1 MYPRVFWC
9 FSLLLLFFSCQSPL
23 PPALQEKGEVL
34 LSRTQK
40 LHCEDLGYQTKVDSL
55 WDVVSTHLEKAIPA
69 DAMRDVEKANAV
81 QLRNTSL
88 IKMVWRD
95 MDAASRILLDRSGK
109 MDSLIANRVK
119 DLQVRREQLESE
131 QAYFIDQ
138 VAKEAPEA
146 VKDWTKKLIDANKGA
161 CD

>member
-1 MYPRVFWC
+1 MCLRVFWC
-9 FSLLLLFFSCQSPL
+9 FSLLLLLFSCQSPL
-23 PPALQEKGEVL
+23 PPALQEKGEAL
-34 LSRTQK
+34 LSRSKQ
-40 LHCEDLGYQTKVDSL
+40 LHCEDLDYRETVDSL

-95 MDAASRILLDRSGK
+95 MDAASRALLDRSGK
-109 MDSLIANRVK
+109 MDSLIANQVK
-119 DLQVRREQLESE
+119 DLQVRREKLEGE
-131 QAYFIDQ
+131 QALFINQ
-138 VAKEAPEA
+138 VAKEAPKA
-146 VKDWTKKLIDANKGA
+146 VKDWTKKLIDASKEA